1 MACGI
6 AWTDDEDDRLIALKL
21 EGKEFQEIA
30 LALNRSHESVKSRW
44 KVIKSKSKNEFS
56 EKISYAAL
64 HPPIALDYQSK
75 CLEQEKEI
83 ARLKQQLTWA
93 QHAESENR
101 TGGVLTI
108 RLSDVHNADENHMLS
123 CYASVVEKI
132 KEVIRQY
139 EPDQIKLIG
148 FDDWIAGRGI
158 YKNQDLHMAVSDAE
172 AQINV
177 GAMKGYELLCELR
190 AVSQSP
196 IGIVW
201 LRGNHEYANGT
212 SLAAALFH
220 EMRTLCHNVTNVNF
234 VMHWDMAIVN
244 LSAVGYYNLL
254 AMHGFGYSGVSPN
267 SPKFIDAVKDKIIVI
282 QRKLPPE
289 QQVRRVASGHTH
301 WLSVGLERIADLP
314 FDTTGGFQRNTRVQL
329 GMNQRP
335 VGAIVYV
342 SPQGMENEI
351 LKPIE
356 IKPESETREREIG
369 DPTLAAQNRKD
380 CGETLERHS
389 VLTKSLG
396 IVADYSELGL
406 VNQGRW

>member
-1 MACGI
+1 VASI
-6 AWTDDEDDRLIALKL
+6 PWTEEHVEQLLAFKG
-21 EGKEFQEIA
+21 EGRSIHEIA
-30 LALNRSHESVKSRW
+30 VAMDRTFDSISRKLRTL
-44 KVIKSKSKNEFS
+44 KVSQKNQYQKKVEH
-56 EKISYAAL
+56 AAL
-64 HPPIALDYQSK
+64 HPPIVSNDQEKILAY
-75 CLEQEKEI
+75 EKEI

-93 QHAESENR
+93 QHAESETR
-101 TGGVLTI
+101 TGGKLTI

-123 CYASVVEKI
+123 CYASVIEKI

-139 EPDQIKLIG
+139 EPEEIKLIG

-177 GAMKGYELLCELR
+177 GAMKGYELLLELR
-190 AVSQSP
+190 SVSNAP
-196 IGIVW
+196 INITW

-212 SLAAALFH
+212 SLAAAMFH
-220 EMRTLCHNVTNVNF
+220 EMRTLCRDVIDVNF

-244 LSAVGYYNLL
+244 LAAVGCYNLM

-282 QRKLPPE
+282 QRKLQPE

-335 VGAIVYV
+335 IGAIVYV
-342 SPQGMENEI
+342 SPQGLESEI

-369 DPTLAAQNRKD
+369 DSTLAAQNRKD
-380 CGETLERHS
+380 CGETLERHDALS
-389 VLTKSLG
+389 KSLG

-406 VNQGRW
+406 VNQGRC